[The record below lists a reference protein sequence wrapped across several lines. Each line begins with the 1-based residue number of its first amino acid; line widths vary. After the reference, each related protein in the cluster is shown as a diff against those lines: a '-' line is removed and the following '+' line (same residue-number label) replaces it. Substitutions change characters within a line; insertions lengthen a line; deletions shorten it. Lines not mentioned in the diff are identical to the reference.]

1 MLDPHLVQTPRRIAG
16 AFDAGEP
23 ECTDRRL
30 IAAGVDFGLLLLVAA
45 TVGLIA
51 VAAGVASDGRL
62 RPGMTGYLTLV
73 MGFQWAH
80 TALLEGFGA
89 SAGKRLCGLLV
100 VAGHDGG
107 PVGIARAVLRRAV
120 LDACIGGS
128 ACLAFVLT
136 GLRQFA
142 NPWPVGRLDGLADYV
157 VLFVFWAALLLPFL
171 LYRTVSC
178 GGQWLHDRVAG
189 AVVVRAHPAP
199 EPCPARAAG
208 DAAWTF
214 ARAPVPSVLRGYD
227 VPEVPSAAAAARA
240 ARAGRRRRK
249 AGGTR
254 GASEPASPATAETPP
269 RPAGAAAGTP
279 AGASGKP

>member
-1 MLDPHLVQTPRRIAG
+1 MPASRSVQTGGSSPPGI
-16 AFDAGEP
+16 D
-23 ECTDRRL
+23 L
-30 IAAGVDFGLLLLVAA
+30 GLLLLVAA
-45 TVGLIA
+45 TVGLVA
-51 VAAGVASDGRL
+51 VAAGVASGGRL

-73 MGFQWAH
+73 LGFQWAH

-89 SAGKRLCGLLV
+89 SVGKRLCGLLV
-100 VAGHDGG
+100 VAGQDGG
-107 PVGIARAVLRRAV
+107 PVGIARAALRRAV

-142 NPWPVGRLDGLADYV
+142 DPWPVGRFDGLADYV
-157 VLFVFWAALLLPFL
+157 VLFVFWAALLLPFF

-199 EPCPARAAG
+199 EPCLARTAG
-208 DAAWTF
+208 DGAWTF
-214 ARAPVPSVLRGYD
+214 ARAPVPSVLRGYE

-249 AGGTR
+249 AGGAR
-254 GASEPASPATAETPP
+254 GASEPARPGTAAAAP
-269 RPAGAAAGTP
+269 RPAGAAAGAT
-279 AGASGKP
+279 AGATGGDGKP

>member
-1 MLDPHLVQTPRRIAG
+1 MPDPQLVQTPRRIAG

-45 TVGLIA
+45 TVGLVA
-51 VAAGVASDGRL
+51 VAAGVASGGRL
-62 RPGMTGYLTLV
+62 RPGMTGYLALV

-100 VAGHDGG
+100 VAGRDGG

-136 GLRQFA
+136 GVRQFA
-142 NPWPVGRLDGLADYV
+142 DPWPVGRFDGLADYA
-157 VLFVFWAALLLPFL
+157 VLFMFWAALLLPFF

-178 GGQWLHDRVAG
+178 GGQWLHDRIAG

-199 EPCPARAAG
+199 EPCLDRAAG

-254 GASEPASPATAETPP
+254 GASQPVSSGSGGEPP
-269 RPAGAAAGTP
+269 RPAETGAGTP
-279 AGASGKP
+279 GGASGKP